1 MNLFHT
7 QKDKVRYQLNI
18 FNQLNEKQII
28 MHLIQHNP
36 ICHIFTMV
44 IGMLLIFWSTILV
57 ASPLR
62 LEIKHFINE
71 MVAQHGFNQSKLE
84 DVFSRVQFQ
93 PSIIDLISVP
103 ASSISWNKYRSRFIN
118 PQHIK
123 SGVNFWNQ
131 HARKLEEASQA
142 FGVPEE
148 IIVAIIG
155 VETAYGAT
163 TGKHRVIDALTTLAF
178 DFPRRA
184 DFFRSELEQYLLLAH
199 EQGFDLFNIKGSYA
213 GAIGFPQFMPGSYRR
228 YAIDF
233 DGDGKADLT
242 GNAADAIGS
251 VANYLKEYGWEAG
264 GPIVTRAHTSIE
276 SDHYQEILLAGI
288 EPVHTIKKLREANI
302 IPLEKMSDE
311 RLAALVE
318 LKDDDNI
325 QHWLG
330 FQNFYVITRY
340 NRSTF
345 YAMSVLQL
353 SEAIRAAR
361 NSNSRFPS
369 Q

>member
-1 MNLFHT
+1 M
-7 QKDKVRYQLNI
+7 
-18 FNQLNEKQII
+18 FNQSNERQTII
-28 MHLIQHNP
+28 HLIQRN
-36 ICHIFTMV
+36 HIRQVFIML
-44 IGMLLIFWSTILV
+44 IGLLLISWSTVLI

-93 PSIIDLISVP
+93 PSIINLISVP
-103 ASSISWNKYRSRFIN
+103 ASSIPWNKYRSRFIN
-118 PQHIK
+118 LQHIK
-123 SGVNFWNQ
+123 SGVNFWNE
-131 HARKLEEASQA
+131 HERKLEEASQA

-155 VETAYGAT
+155 IETAYGAT

-184 DFFRSELEQYLLLAH
+184 DFFRSELEQYLLLAQ

-264 GPIVTRAHTSIE
+264 GPIVTRAHALIE
-276 SDHYQEILLAGI
+276 GDHYQEILLAGI
-288 EPVHTIKKLREANI
+288 EPVHTVRKLREANI
-302 IPLEKMSDE
+302 IPLEKMGDE
-311 RLAALVE
+311 RLAALIE

-353 SEAIRAAR
+353 AEAIRAAR
-361 NSNSRFPS
+361 NSSLR
-369 Q
+369 

>member
-1 MNLFHT
+1 
-7 QKDKVRYQLNI
+7 
-18 FNQLNEKQII
+18 
-28 MHLIQHNP
+28 MHLIKRNYIRQV
-36 ICHIFTMV
+36 FTV
-44 IGMLLIFWSTILV
+44 LIGLFLIFWNMALI

-62 LEIKHFINE
+62 QEIRHFINE

-84 DVFSRVQFQ
+84 DVFKRVEFQ

-103 ASSISWNKYRSRFIN
+103 ASSISWNKYRTRFIN
-118 PQHIK
+118 PQRIK
-123 SGVNFWNQ
+123 SGVNFWNE
-131 HARKLEEASQA
+131 HAQKLGQASQA

-155 VETAYGAT
+155 VETSYGAT

-184 DFFRSELEQYLLLAH
+184 EFFKSELEQYLLLAQ
-199 EQGFDLFNIKGSYA
+199 EQNFDLFSIRGSYA

-233 DGDGKADLT
+233 DGDGKTDLT

-264 GPIVTRAHTSIE
+264 GPIITRAHVPIHN
-276 SDHYQEILLAGI
+276 DHYQEILLAGI
-288 EPVHTIKKLREANI
+288 EPIHPVKKLRAANI
-302 IPLEKMSDE
+302 IPLEETGDE
-311 RLAALVE
+311 RLAALIE
-318 LKDDDNI
+318 LKDNDTI
-325 QHWLG
+325 QYWLG

-353 SEAIRAAR
+353 AEAIRIAR
-361 NSNSRFPS
+361 NSGLR
-369 Q
+369 

>member
-1 MNLFHT
+1 
-7 QKDKVRYQLNI
+7 
-18 FNQLNEKQII
+18 
-28 MHLIQHNP
+28 MHLIKRNYIRQV
-36 ICHIFTMV
+36 FTMLT
-44 IGMLLIFWSTILV
+44 GLFLIFWSMALI

-62 LEIKHFINE
+62 QEIRHFINE
-71 MVAQHGFNQSKLE
+71 MVAQHGFNQSELE
-84 DVFSRVQFQ
+84 DAFKKVQFQ

-103 ASSISWNKYRSRFIN
+103 ASSIPWNKYRARFIN
-118 PQHIK
+118 PQRIK
-123 SGVNFWNQ
+123 SGVNFWNE
-131 HARKLEEASQA
+131 HAQKLEQASQA

-184 DFFRSELEQYLLLAH
+184 EFFKSELEQYLLLAQ
-199 EQGFDLFNIKGSYA
+199 EQNFDLFSIKGSYA

-233 DGDGKADLT
+233 DGDGKTDLA

-264 GPIVTRAHTSIE
+264 GPIVTRAHIPID

-288 EPVHTIKKLREANI
+288 EPIHSVKKLRAANI
-302 IPLEKMSDE
+302 MPLGETGDE
-311 RLAALVE
+311 RLAALIE
-318 LKDDDNI
+318 LKDNDTL
-325 QHWLG
+325 QYWLG

-353 SEAIRAAR
+353 AEAIRAAR
-361 NSNSRFPS
+361 NSGLR
-369 Q
+369 